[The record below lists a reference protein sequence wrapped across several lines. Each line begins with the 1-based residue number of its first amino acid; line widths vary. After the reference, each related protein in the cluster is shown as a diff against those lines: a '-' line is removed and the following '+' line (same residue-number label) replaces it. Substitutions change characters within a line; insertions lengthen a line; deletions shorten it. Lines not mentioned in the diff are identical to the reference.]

1 MNHSTSQIA
10 AVTFKL
16 FGENEAKKLSVLP
29 ITNVHVFDPL
39 GHPLDN
45 SLADTSLGPLKR
57 NDFCKTCGLTDSEC
71 LGHFGHI
78 QLPLPV
84 FNPFLLKHVFQ
95 VLKMFCFN
103 CHRLLFT
110 PFNVEIYIAQL
121 RALDLGL
128 DYILDDILQYANDIS
143 QSTKGFDWSSFEGK
157 TFLRTKL
164 TTLINS
170 ECRNQKKKNSMKTND
185 KPMDDNDNDDDDG
198 IVQLESVEIINSK
211 NVIEKKQHLFKD
223 LISMKMIKP
232 TKVCMNCNSKK
243 RGLNVINKSSIVM
256 TTGIRSKNVN
266 DMDETIGIENRTS
279 MAIEMKGKSYLTP
292 VQAREHLRKLWL
304 NEKDV
309 LIRLFPFLNIDFNPD
324 NAISNDECECPMDVF
339 FWETIIVTPNRF
351 RPLKHMNGKSFEHHQ
366 TAALGDLM
374 LVAKS
379 LEIAL
384 ENAKKTNGDNNIE
397 RFYRK
402 WLRLQILCNRI
413 YDIGMDNLPDKKS
426 LGVKQILEKKEGLM
440 RKNMMGKRVNFA
452 ARSVISPDPY
462 IMADEIGVPLVF
474 ATRLSYPQPVTDWN
488 VKQLQEMIINGPNQ
502 HPGALSITYEDGYTV
517 RLKPDDINQRRSIAA
532 TLQPSSF
539 HHNQA
544 MQGVKIVNRHLIS
557 GDVLLLNR
565 QPTLHKPSIMAHRA
579 HVLPKEKT
587 LRLHYANCKCYNA
600 DFDGDEMNA
609 HFPQSELA
617 RSEAYNIA
625 SVNYQF
631 LVPKDGSPLSG
642 LIQDHIVAGV
652 LLSTRGRFFNK
663 KDYQELIYGALS
675 FLTNKSIKFLPPT
688 ILKPECLWSGKQIIS
703 TLLLNIIPA
712 NKPLPTFQ
720 IEYPWTVGGPLGEK
734 DMCESQVIFHH
745 GELLCGI
752 MDKVSFG
759 ANKNGLIHVCYELYG
774 GDIHSRLLTAIA
786 RLCTNYLQSY
796 HGFTLG
802 IHDILVKSK
811 PDSKRKKIIR
821 TSKSLGMNAIGEAF
835 QIPFDS
841 DDNMVMSKFREAHTA
856 RDNDFMMKQLDAAY
870 KSQTDSLNNQIT
882 QICMPKGLVKSF
894 PANNLQMM
902 IQTGAKG
909 GSVNAIQISCLLG
922 QIELEGR
929 RIPLMMSG
937 RTLPSF
943 RPYETQPR
951 AGGFVTGRFLSG
963 IRPQEFFFHCMA
975 GREGLIDTAVK
986 TSRSGYLQR
995 CLIKHL
1001 EGLIVNYDL
1010 TVRDSEGS
1018 VIQWLYGEDGLDILK
1033 SQSLKKPFFPTIL
1046 NNREALKASKDEIKK
1061 LTLIRNPN
1069 LMKQIQRV
1077 RKFQKS
1083 NTKSTKISSS
1093 LSPFLMFEQEKC
1105 QNNSLI
1111 TKDELKKM
1119 WYDQDDK
1126 QRLLSIKTIM
1136 KPIDPLIPE
1145 YRPDLNLG
1153 ATSEMLDKIVNDY
1166 VYTDLKNQSKNVV
1179 NEFRQTVNVCY
1190 MRSLCSPGEA
1200 VGLLAAQSIGEPST
1214 QMTLNTFHFAGRGE
1228 MNVTLGVPRLREL
1241 LVTASSNISTPS
1253 MDIPFRTDID
1263 ANVNIEEEAENVR
1276 LRLNAVRLKDVLEFV
1291 DINEHIEVGSSNS
1304 FGDRSRIYTIRFG
1317 FLPKSYYKRRY
1328 FTTPSKILHY
1338 VETTFI
1344 RHFIDAL
1351 NRRLRLL
1358 TQSSGLFDTKN
1369 TRLRSSI
1376 GQMKKK
1382 TIIDG
1387 DEEEMM
1393 QQENDENGGSDDGN
1407 NNDNDDSKK
1416 KKPLLDDDN
1425 DDEDEDFDDYDVDE
1439 GEGDTVA
1446 MRQRSRLNQEQEY
1459 EEPDQEEIEDQ
1470 DDDIDDINDDEHKS
1484 QLFNDN
1490 DNQYADILY
1499 NLVHNPII
1507 KSEQI
1512 DDDDDVTA
1520 EKNVSLRE
1528 HRLAEKQK
1536 NLEAMAEERKK
1547 RVLNKSPG
1555 CIMDYSFDTS
1565 RELWCEFQLKFP
1577 LISAKL
1583 DLRTIVEEEAFRA
1596 FIHRVG
1602 RIDRAFLVKDND
1614 AAQKGQSFCKLI
1626 KTEGVSVPQVVE
1638 FERFLDLRRIYTNDM
1653 HAVARTYGIEAA
1665 RAALIREIKN
1675 VFAVYG
1681 ISVDGR
1687 HLSLIADH
1695 MTFTGTIKGMNRGAM
1710 DGISPLQAMTFE
1722 TTTNFLKNSLLLGLK
1737 DDLQSPSSRLVI
1749 GRPTVVGTGLF
1760 ETRLK
1765 PKMVSEMIKPDLR
1778 LSTSLQ
1784 RHHTSTSFL
1793 GQPSTSR
1800 SLFDRFSN
1808 VDNRQSSSFLSPSM
1822 FSPNLFSTARKDKSN
1837 KNRKRSKPD
1846 VSNDDEDNN
1855 GDKTGSSISIKKEI
1869 NSDVEESVTPPATKK
1884 VRKSKK
1890 LLIKSEFD
1898 D

>member
-720 IEYPWTVGGPLGEK
+720 IECKVSTKLLISEKPRPWTVGGPLGEK

-1018 VIQWLYGEDGLDILK
+1018 VIQWLYGED
-1033 SQSLKKPFFPTIL
+1033 
-1046 NNREALKASKDEIKK
+1046 ALKASKDEIKK

-1105 QNNSLI
+1105 QNNSSI

-1369 TRLRSSI
+1369 T
-1376 GQMKKK
+1376 
-1382 TIIDG
+1382 
-1387 DEEEMM
+1387 
-1393 QQENDENGGSDDGN
+1393 
-1407 NNDNDDSKK
+1407 
-1416 KKPLLDDDN
+1416 P
-1425 DDEDEDFDDYDVDE
+1425 
-1439 GEGDTVA
+1439 
-1446 MRQRSRLNQEQEY
+1446 
-1459 EEPDQEEIEDQ
+1459 
-1470 DDDIDDINDDEHKS
+1470 
-1484 QLFNDN
+1484 
-1490 DNQYADILY
+1490 
-1499 NLVHNPII
+1499 
-1507 KSEQI
+1507 
-1512 DDDDDVTA
+1512 
-1520 EKNVSLRE
+1520 
-1528 HRLAEKQK
+1528 EKQK

>member
-1 MNHSTSQIA
+1 MNHSISQITS
-10 AVTFKL
+10 VKFKL
-16 FGENEAKKLSVLP
+16 FAESEAKKLSVLP
-29 ITNVHVFDPL
+29 ISNAQVFDPL

-57 NDFCKTCGLTDSEC
+57 NDFCKTCGLTDFEC

-143 QSTKGFDWSSFEGK
+143 QSFKSFDWGSSEGQ
-157 TFLRTKL
+157 TFLRSKL
-164 TTLINS
+164 TELINS
-170 ECRNQKKKNSMKTND
+170 ECRNNKKKNMMEKNEIND
-185 KPMDDNDNDDDDG
+185 KNMDDNNV
-198 IVQLESVEIINSK
+198 VQLESIEIVNSK

-223 LISMKMIKP
+223 LISLKIIKP
-232 TKVCMNCNSKK
+232 TKVCTRCNSRK

-256 TTGIRSKNVN
+256 TTGTRMKNVT
-266 DMDETIGIENRTS
+266 DMDETIGVENRS
-279 MAIEMKGKSYLTP
+279 SKSIEMKGKSYLTP
-292 VQAREHLRKLWL
+292 AQAREHLRKLWV

-309 LIRLFPFLNIDFNPD
+309 LIRLLPFLDIDFNVD
-324 NAISNDECECPMDVF
+324 NSIPNECPMDVF
-339 FWETIIVTPNRF
+339 FWETIVVTPNRF
-351 RPLKHMNGKSFEHHQ
+351 RPLRHMNGKSFEHHQ
-366 TAALGDLM
+366 TTALSELM

-384 ENAKKTNGDNNIE
+384 DSAKKTNMDDNIE
-397 RFYRK
+397 RFYRH

-426 LGVKQILEKKEGLM
+426 IGVKQILEKKEGLM

-462 IMADEIGVPLVF
+462 IRADEIGVPLVF
-474 ATRLSYPQPVTDWN
+474 ATRLSYPQPLTDWN

-532 TLQPSSF
+532 TLQPPSF
-539 HHNQA
+539 HPNQG
-544 MQGVKIVNRHLIS
+544 MQGVKIVNRHLIT
-557 GDVLLLNR
+557 GDVLLVNR

-579 HVLPKEKT
+579 RVLPKEKT

-688 ILKPECLWSGKQIIS
+688 IIKPEYLWSGKQIIS

-720 IEYPWTVGGPLGEK
+720 IESKVSTKLLISEKPRSWTAGGPLGEK

-774 GDIHSRLLTAIA
+774 GDIHSLLLTAIA
-786 RLCTNYLQSY
+786 RLCTNYLQSH

-802 IHDILVKSK
+802 IHDILIKSK
-811 PDSKRKKIIR
+811 PDAKRKKIIR
-821 TSKSLGMNAIGEAF
+821 TSKSLGMNAIVEAF
-835 QIPFDS
+835 QIPIDS
-841 DDNMVMSKFREAHTA
+841 DDVMVKSKFREAHTA

-870 KSQTDSLNNQIT
+870 KSQTDSANNEIT
-882 QICMPKGLVKSF
+882 KICMPKGLVKSF

-943 RPYETQPR
+943 RPYDTQPR

-1046 NNREALKASKDEIKK
+1046 NNREALKASKNEMEK
-1061 LTLIRNPN
+1061 LTLIRNPT

-1077 RKFQKS
+1077 KKFQKS
-1083 NTKSTKISSS
+1083 IGNQTQSTKT
-1093 LSPFLMFEQEKC
+1093 SPFSVFEHQKR
-1105 QNNSLI
+1105 QNNLMI
-1111 TKDELKKM
+1111 TNDELKQM
-1119 WYDQDDK
+1119 WYDQDVK
-1126 QRLLSIKTIM
+1126 QRQMSINRTM
-1136 KPIDPLIPE
+1136 KSIEPIIPR

-1153 ATSEMLDKIVNDY
+1153 AISEMLDKIVEDY
-1166 VYTDLKNQSKNVV
+1166 VHSGLKNEPKNVI
-1179 NEFRQTVNVCY
+1179 NEFRQTMNVCY
-1190 MRSLCSPGEA
+1190 MRSLCAPGEA

-1241 LVTASSNISTPS
+1241 LVTASSHISTPS

-1263 ANVNIEEEAENVR
+1263 PSVNIEEEAEKVR

-1291 DINEHIEVGSSNS
+1291 DINEHIEIGSSNS

-1328 FTTPSKILHY
+1328 FTTPSKVLHY
-1338 VETTFI
+1338 VETIFI
-1344 RHFIDAL
+1344 RQFIEAL

-1358 TQSSGLFDTKN
+1358 TQSSGLFDTKS
-1369 TRLRSSI
+1369 TRLKS
-1376 GQMKKK
+1376 GNQTKKK
-1382 TIIDG
+1382 TIVDG

-1393 QQENDENGGSDDGN
+1393 QQENDDNEDGDDGN
-1407 NNDNDDSKK
+1407 DNDNDDQTSKK
-1416 KKPLLDDDN
+1416 KKSLIDDD
-1425 DDEDEDFDDYDVDE
+1425 DDDDDEDFDDYDVDE

-1446 MRQRSRLNQEQEY
+1446 MRQRTRLNQEQEY
-1459 EEPDQEEIEDQ
+1459 EEPDQDEIEEQ
-1470 DDDIDDINDDEHKS
+1470 EDDIDDDQESKE
-1484 QLFNDN
+1484 N

-1499 NLVHNPII
+1499 NLVQNPII
-1507 KSEQI
+1507 KSEPVDN
-1512 DDDDDVTA
+1512 DDDEEIVANET
-1520 EKNVSLRE
+1520 NVSSLRE
-1528 HRLAEKQK
+1528 QRLAEKQK
-1536 NLEAMAEERKK
+1536 NLEAAAEERKK

-1565 RELWCEFQLKFP
+1565 RELWCEFILKFP

-1583 DLRTIVEEEAFRA
+1583 DLRTIVEEESFRA

-1614 AAQKGQSFCKLI
+1614 AAQKNLPFCKLI

-1653 HAVARTYGIEAA
+1653 HAIARTYGIEAA

-1675 VFAVYG
+1675 VFAPYG
-1681 ISVDGR
+1681 ISVDSR
-1687 HLSLIADH
+1687 HLLLIADH
-1695 MTFTGTIKGMNRGAM
+1695 MTFTGSIKGMNRGAM

-1722 TTTNFLKNSLLLGLK
+1722 TTTNFLKNSLLLGLN
-1737 DDLQSPSSRLVI
+1737 DDLQSPSARLVI

-1765 PKMVSEMIKPDLR
+1765 PKMVTELIQPNLH
-1778 LSTSLQ
+1778 LGTSLQ
-1784 RHHTSTSFL
+1784 RHSYHPSTSFL

-1800 SLFDRFSN
+1800 SLFGRFSN
-1808 VDNRQSSSFLSPSM
+1808 VNRQSSFLSPSM
-1822 FSPNLFSTARKDKSN
+1822 FSPNLFSSASKDKSN
-1837 KNRKRSKPD
+1837 KSRKRSKPD
-1846 VSNDDEDNN
+1846 VDKNDD
-1855 GDKTGSSISIKKEI
+1855 KTSTPIKEEI
-1869 NSDVEESVTPPATKK
+1869 HSDIEETNLSETPPATKK
-1884 VRKSKK
+1884 MKKSKK
-1890 LLIKSEFD
+1890 LSIKSEFD
-1898 D
+1898 